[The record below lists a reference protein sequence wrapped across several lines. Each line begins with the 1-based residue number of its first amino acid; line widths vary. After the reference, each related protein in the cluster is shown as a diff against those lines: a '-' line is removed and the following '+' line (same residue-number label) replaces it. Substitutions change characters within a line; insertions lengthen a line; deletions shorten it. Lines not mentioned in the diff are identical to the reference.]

1 MEYNPTGGSPDR
13 QGPVPGS
20 PQVSLGLPVYNGEL
34 YLRKALDSLLTQ
46 TFADFE
52 LIISDNAST
61 DRTEEICH
69 EYASKDARIQ
79 YIRQTENKGIIWN
92 FNFVLEQAQAQYF
105 MWAAADDQWEPSYI
119 ATLVN
124 GLEQDSDAV
133 IAFSGY
139 DVIFINGNE
148 EKVTTINGYME
159 DIPSKNLFGRLRNF
173 ILYPDKLGKVN
184 MFYGLMRRDVLQQ
197 GWESTMGG
205 VAWPRNLFG
214 EDALFV
220 FKILTMGDLC
230 FEPKILFHKYN
241 YINPAM
247 SKCKITDVNIL
258 YNIIKNTINY
268 FPNVKSYLNT
278 YVGLIN
284 KIDKLTI
291 AENNYLKKLIHR
303 RVRYMY
309 MDYIS
314 LTLKNVMKK
323 LSGQRLS
330 IAK

>member
-1 MEYNPTGGSPDR
+1 MEYNPTGSLPDR
-13 QGPVPGS
+13 QRPAPGL

-46 TFADFE
+46 TFSDFE

-61 DRTEEICH
+61 DRTPEICH
-69 EYASKDARIQ
+69 AYAHKDARIR
-79 YIRQTENKGIIWN
+79 YIRQAENKGIIWN

-105 MWAAADDQWEPSYI
+105 MWAAADDQWEPNYI
-119 ATLVN
+119 ASLVH
-124 GLEQDSDAV
+124 GLEHDSDAV

-139 DVIFINGNE
+139 DVIFVNRNE
-148 EKVTTINGYME
+148 AEVTTINGYME
-159 DIPSKNLFGRLRNF
+159 DIPSKNLFDRLRNF

-197 GWESTMGG
+197 GWESTMAGA
-205 VAWPRNLFG
+205 AWPRNLFG

-220 FKILTMGDLC
+220 FKMLTMGDLS
-230 FEPKILFHKYN
+230 FEPNILFHKYN
-241 YINPAM
+241 YINPTM
-247 SKCKITDVNIL
+247 NKRKVTDVNLL

-268 FPNVKSYLNT
+268 FPKVKSYLNT
-278 YVGLIN
+278 YVNL
-284 KIDKLTI
+284 IDKVDILTI
-291 AENNYLKKLIHR
+291 AEKNYLKKLINK

-314 LTLKNVMKK
+314 LTLTSIIKK

-330 IAK
+330 MAR